1 MSFSGA
7 GHRAKSR
14 NRVGRTTGRVLR
26 DIRRLERE
34 ERRERRLLV
43 VQRSVLFQRTTR
55 DERVRRAP
63 IFLNRGFALLCGP
76 GLQRGYHNG
85 RGEALRRL
93 CCFARATRS

>member
-1 MSFSGA
+1 MSFSSA
-7 GHRAKSR
+7 GLRAKSR
-14 NRVGRTTGRVLR
+14 NRVTRTAGRVLR
-26 DIRRLERE
+26 DIRRLKGGEC
-34 ERRERRLLV
+34 RERRVV

-55 DERVRRAP
+55 DERGRRVP

-76 GLQRGYHNG
+76 GLQRGNDNH

>member
-1 MSFSGA
+1 MSFSSAERG
-7 GHRAKSR
+7 AKSR
-14 NRVGRTTGRVLR
+14 NSSRQTTGRVLR
-26 DIRRLERE
+26 DIGRLTYGEC
-34 ERRERRLLV
+34 RERRLV

-63 IFLNRGFALLCGP
+63 MFLNRGFALFFGP
-76 GLQRGYHNG
+76 GPLRGYHNR

>member
-1 MSFSGA
+1 MSISSA

-26 DIRRLERE
+26 DIRRLTYGEC
-34 ERRERRLLV
+34 RERRLV